1 MASSKY
7 ITWSGIGLRFLF
19 AALLVFTT
27 YNPHKSYFHLVANT
41 LEPGYEG
48 GFPIGLIFF
57 GIVLLIGWTIFI
69 RATVNSLGMFGF
81 ILASAFFISFFALLI
96 NWHILSLDS
105 SVTLS
110 YMILL
115 GTSGVLT
122 VGISWSHIR
131 RRLTGQLDVDDIDD
145 EQ

>member
-19 AALLVFTT
+19 AAILVFTT
-27 YNPHKSYFHLVANT
+27 YNPHQSYFHWILKAFKPEYSGSLTALV
-41 LEPGYEG
+41 
-48 GFPIGLIFF
+48 FM
-57 GIVLLIGWTIFI
+57 GIILLIGWTIFI

-81 ILASAFFISFFALLI
+81 ILAAAFFMSFFWLLLS
-96 NWHILSLDS
+96 WGILSLDS

-110 YMILL
+110 YMILI
-115 GTSGVLT
+115 GTSGILT

-131 RRLTGQLDVDDIDD
+131 RRLTGQVDVDEI
-145 EQ
+145 EHES